1 MTCSL
6 PLSSCVHTYIT
17 SYTHSYVFSLHAL
30 YARWYLAVLAVL
42 NFSHLQIYLK
52 FHFGTSR
59 FRHLPVFFGRHL
71 PVFFGHSNI
80 YVDVIFQVDCIVM
93 SPVYVH
99 SHTSALTTR
108 LHTHL
113 GFSFLFTNTK
123 LFEQLRQQLSQTSQS
138 DKQATHIV

>member
-1 MTCSL
+1 MCSL
-6 PLSSCVHTYIT
+6 VSGSLSSTE
-17 SYTHSYVFSLHAL
+17 
-30 YARWYLAVLAVL
+30 VLKSISNL
-42 NFSHLQIYLK
+42 SQIL
-52 FHFGTSR
+52 
-59 FRHLPVFFGRHL
+59 FRHLPVYAL
-71 PVFFGHSNI
+71 PSESDVAVDIQIWMTSSAIQIWFSHSNI